1 MRKFFT
7 LLTLIIALFC
17 LTSCN
22 MDKIGTFIFSYE
34 SEGYITDDADRE
46 TLTQYIQDTYMAAE
60 KAVSFTCKS
69 SEAMERAL
77 NLMIKDIQEA
87 DNDYIYSFIN
97 YEEDYVVLTGI
108 LSGDNLR
115 TMVGYQVW
123 KYEDKFLEE
132 E

>member
-1 MRKFFT
+1 MRKIFT

-17 LTSCN
+17 LTSCD
-22 MDKIGTFIFSYE
+22 MDKVVTFIFSYE
-34 SEGYITDDADRE
+34 SEGYIADDTDRE
-46 TLTQYIQDTYMAAE
+46 TLSQYLQDTYMGAE

-87 DNDYIYSFIN
+87 DNEYIFSFIN

-123 KYEDKFLEE
+123 KYEDKYPEE

>member
-1 MRKFFT
+1 MRKIFT

-17 LTSCN
+17 LTSCD
-22 MDKIGTFIFSYE
+22 MDKVGTFIFSYE

-46 TLTQYIQDTYMAAE
+46 TISQYLQDTYMAAD

-87 DNDYIYSFIN
+87 DNEYIYSFIN
-97 YEEDYVVLTGI
+97 AEDDYVVLTGI

-115 TMVGYQVW
+115 TTVGYQVW
-123 KYEDKFLEE
+123 KYDDKYPEE

>member
-1 MRKFFT
+1 MRKIFT

-17 LTSCN
+17 LTSCD
-22 MDKIGTFIFSYE
+22 MDKVVTFIFSYE
-34 SEGYITDDADRE
+34 SEGYITDDTDRE
-46 TLTQYIQDTYMAAE
+46 TLSQYLQDTYMGAE

-87 DNDYIYSFIN
+87 DNEYIYSFIN
-97 YEEDYVVLTGI
+97 AEDDYVVLTGI

-123 KYEDKFLEE
+123 KYEDKFPEE

>member
-1 MRKFFT
+1 MRKIFT

-17 LTSCN
+17 LTSCD
-22 MDKIGTFIFSYE
+22 MDKVVTFIFSYE
-34 SEGYITDDADRE
+34 SEGYITDDTDRE
-46 TLTQYIQDTYMAAE
+46 TLSQYLQDTYMGAE

-87 DNDYIYSFIN
+87 DNEYIFSFIN
-97 YEEDYVVLTGI
+97 YEEDYVLLAGI

-115 TMVGYQVW
+115 TTVGYQVW
-123 KYEDKFLEE
+123 KYDDKYPEE